1 VLNAGGGALDPAA
14 RNKIIKSAFGE
25 RSELTGPERAVLRAA
40 ATAGGFL
47 KDVDNKAFSPR
58 SDEKSA
64 TDAMAKVDT
73 ELWQAYARETEAAN
87 ASLAKAIGNR
97 VGSSAMS
104 RRLEGGTE
112 AQVTAVSNTAKLL
125 RILSGVDP
133 ETEDSI
139 KGIIDQPLTP
149 NDQKVLDSLDVREE
163 EIANQDRIMLLGE
176 AKTMMRTD
184 PSLRKQVV
192 SVVEES
198 SDKRAA
204 AVAGDQSLAGEKKEA
219 AAQKVEADRS
229 ELLRKANTAH
239 GRRLAAGLMREGRRA
254 GRGALGAE
262 VKADGTIERD
272 VERKITLPEGV
283 AQPTTGQEHRK
294 VLQTV
299 AGFGHGGAQ
308 QVFSRPKPAAPAATA
323 PAAEPKARSAEMEP
337 ADQGAPEPAA
347 PVAAIDKQMRTGAA
361 RRESLL
367 ARLAALRGD
376 TGTA

>member
-1 VLNAGGGALDPAA
+1 
-14 RNKIIKSAFGE
+14 
-25 RSELTGPERAVLRAA
+25 
-40 ATAGGFL
+40 
-47 KDVDNKAFSPR
+47 
-58 SDEKSA
+58 
-64 TDAMAKVDT
+64 
-73 ELWQAYARETEAAN
+73 
-87 ASLAKAIGNR
+87 
-97 VGSSAMS
+97 
-104 RRLEGGTE
+104 
-112 AQVTAVSNTAKLL
+112 
-125 RILSGVDP
+125 
-133 ETEDSI
+133 
-139 KGIIDQPLTP
+139 
-149 NDQKVLDSLDVREE
+149 
-163 EIANQDRIMLLGE
+163 
-176 AKTMMRTD
+176 
-184 PSLRKQVV
+184 V

-272 VERKITLPEGV
+272 AERKITLPEGV

-299 AGFGHGGAQ
+299 SGFGQGGAQ

-323 PAAEPKARSAEMEP
+323 PTAEPKARSAEMEP

-347 PVAAIDKQMRTGAA
+347 PVAAIDRQMRAGAT

-367 ARLAALRGD
+367 ARLAALGRD
-376 TGTA
+376 PGTA